1 MVLGT
6 VLNDS
11 NTFSFYTDDIK
22 SLTVSSLGKNDIEI
36 DLETILWSSAKIDIY
51 LSKMK
56 HENVYPKEQKFLIET
71 MENGNLQLI
80 PSNVRDIW
88 ILEKVSETTAG
99 NKE

>member
-1 MVLGT
+1 
-6 VLNDS
+6 
-11 NTFSFYTDDIK
+11 
-22 SLTVSSLGKNDIEI
+22 
-36 DLETILWSSAKIDIY
+36 
-51 LSKMK
+51 MK